1 MEPDVGALG
10 IAALDQPGAR
20 QLEVLLELTRD
31 RDGLRRSLEQ
41 EKIPCIPRA
50 ARELEGLEVF
60 VTVNPRFGSLA
71 PIPPFEE
78 SDDRYA
84 VREQAGQLFGRPLQ
98 EAVLRRVQVEVR
110 IEVRIGRNPVGQEH
124 RGERAFSPDP
134 ADLDVPYRIHV

>member
-98 EAVLRRVQVEVR
+98 EAVLRR
-110 IEVRIGRNPVGQEH
+110 
-124 RGERAFSPDP
+124 A
-134 ADLDVPYRIHV
+134 ADLCRKRYFAACRSRYGKKSELAGTP